1 MILTECERRSNWVGG
16 ILCEIVSLRVGVSVS
31 E

>member
-1 MILTECERRSNWVGG
+1 MTLTECERRSNWVGE
-16 ILCEIVSLRVGVSVS
+16 ILCEIVSLHVGVSVS